1 MSSFGDSFEMVPGRA
16 LHSRTIARTPSL
28 KLDLCFQNFPWNS
41 GKGIVVVGRY
51 DFPQPSTLQ
60 RTNRRGI
67 AADKK
72 AKANGGDGE
81 MAVSSGSCEATT

>member
-1 MSSFGDSFEMVPGRA
+1 M
-16 LHSRTIARTPSL
+16 
-28 KLDLCFQNFPWNS
+28 
-41 GKGIVVVGRY
+41 VVGRY